1 MPLPRL
7 HMARKD
13 DFRELPLRRIGS
25 VFGLVLSIAIL
36 YARVES
42 LRQRNHLE
50 LTPRAAKI
58 IKVKRLTDRLMS
70 YSETYGRPIF
80 AWTGMRHSSPAES
93 TVYERLRLDL
103 RDSTIEY
110 RYDDKSFTIQ
120 WFGEGGRKD
129 TIEGRIALHRDW
141 PKEAALY
148 AQTRWAAFDPGPGRY
163 R

>member
-1 MPLPRL
+1 
-7 HMARKD
+7 MARKD
-13 DFRELPLRRIGS
+13 DFRELPLRRLGS
-25 VFGLVLSIAIL
+25 VFGLALSIAIL
-36 YARVES
+36 CWRIDS

-50 LTPRAAKI
+50 LSPRAAKI
-58 IKVKRLTDRLMS
+58 IKIKRLTDRLMA

-80 AWTGMRHSSPAES
+80 AWTGVRHVSPAES
-93 TVYERLRLDL
+93 TVYERLRLAL

-129 TIEGRIALHRDW
+129 TIEGRIALRRDW